1 MSFSV
6 LAVYGLAILV
16 GSFLLSYLFSIVS
29 RRFAIKINA
38 VDVPRVARKIHK
50 QPIPLLGGLGIGL
63 AILIGCFILAF
74 NGWIILPK
82 LTEYQI
88 IGFAI
93 GIIILNVGGLL
104 DDKYELKPWKSIWFP
119 IAAALII
126 IMTGTTIKAITT
138 PGTTS
143 AFYLNWFN
151 WKMGWLSFSFPSDL
165 LTFVWLMVAMYATK
179 ITDGL
184 DGLVAGITVIGAAM
198 VGALSAM
205 PTFYQPSS
213 ALLAA
218 TVAGSYLGFLPKN
231 FHPAKQFLG
240 EGGSTMAGFC
250 LGFLAIVSSAKVAIA
265 LVVLG
270 IPIADV
276 FFVALRR
283 ILQHKSP
290 FSGDKSHLHFRLLDA
305 GLPHSRTVL
314 ILWLVSAVAGTAALF
329 LQTRGK
335 MFLILLLAILT
346 LLVSWFAD
354 KRIRERN
361 NQNAK

>member
-1 MSFSV
+1 MP
-6 LAVYGLAILV
+6 
-16 GSFLLSYLFSIVS
+16 VS
-29 RRFAIKINA
+29 
-38 VDVPRVARKIHK
+38 PRKIHK
-50 QPIPLLGGLGIGL
+50 QPIPLLGGVGIGL
-63 AILIGCFILAF
+63 AILIACLILAF
-74 NGWIILPK
+74 DGGIFRSK
-82 LTEYQI
+82 LTELQL

-93 GIIILNVGGLL
+93 GVIILNIGGIL
-104 DDKYELKPWKSIWFP
+104 DDKYDIKPWKSIWFP
-119 IAAALII
+119 VAAALIVI
-126 IMTGTTIKAITT
+126 LTGTTIEHITS
-138 PGTTS
+138 PGTAS
-143 AFYLNWFN
+143 AFYLNWAN
-151 WKMGWLSFSFPSDL
+151 WKLGSISISFPADL

-184 DGLVAGITVIGAAM
+184 DGLVAGITVIGASM
-198 VGALSAM
+198 VGALSSM
-205 PTFYQPSS
+205 PTFYHSSS

-218 TVAGSYLGFLPKN
+218 TVAGSYLGFLPHN

-250 LGFLAIVSSAKVAIA
+250 LGFLAIVSSAKIAIA

-283 ILQHKSP
+283 IWQHKSP
-290 FSGDKSHLHFRLLDA
+290 FQGDKLHLHFRLLDA
-305 GLPHSRTVL
+305 GLPHRKTVV
-314 ILWLVSAVAGTAALF
+314 ILWLISAMAGTAALF

-335 MFLILLLAILT
+335 IFLILLLAILT

-354 KRIRERN
+354 KRIRERT